1 MVISSKGAAVLEPHG
16 RRQGN
21 PWVQERRLEFIDY
34 RLQWDGKLNRSD
46 LVEQF
51 GISVPQASADISSY
65 ASLAPENLTYD
76 RSERVYVAAPSFAP
90 VFPSSSVERYLS
102 NLAEEGGG
110 GHPVETN
117 YLGWTPPLAFVS
129 TPRRQVPSGA
139 LIAAVKAIRQRFT
152 LRILYQSMARP
163 EPKWLVVAPHG
174 LGFDGVRWHMRAF
187 CHERETYRDFVFAR
201 VLDVKAGEPSV
212 AQDEE
217 DQAWMTSVRLV
228 LVPRPGL
235 SKSKQRVVELDYGM
249 VRGEVVLEA
258 REAMLFYLVNRLGL
272 FHDGKLLPA
281 GPLIAIK
288 NADAV
293 RQTLQRLADRYE

>member
-1 MVISSKGAAVLEPHG
+1 MAISPKSAAVLKLHG

-21 PWVQERRLEFIDY
+21 PWGQERRLEFIDY
-34 RLQWDGKLNRSD
+34 RLQWDGRLNRSD
-46 LVEQF
+46 LIEQF
-51 GISVPQASADISSY
+51 GISVPQASTDISSY
-65 ASLAPENLTYD
+65 AALAPENLTYD

-90 VFPSSSVERYLS
+90 VFPSSSVERYLAD
-102 NLAEEGGG
+102 LAEEAGGG
-110 GHPVETN
+110 RPVETN
-117 YLGWTPPLAFVS
+117 FLGWTPPLAFVS

-139 LIAAVKAIRQRFT
+139 LVAAVRAIREQFT

-163 EPKWLVVAPHG
+163 EPNWREVAPHG

-187 CHERETYRDFVFAR
+187 CHERQTYRDFVFAR

-212 AQDEE
+212 ARGEE
-217 DQAWMTSVRLV
+217 DQAWMTPTRLV

-235 SKSKQRVVELDYGM
+235 SKSKQRVVELDFGM

-272 FHDGKLLPA
+272 FHDGKLLPQ
-281 GPLIAIK
+281 GPLVAIK
-288 NADAV
+288 NVDDV
-293 RQTLQRLADRYE
+293 RRTLQRLADRYE